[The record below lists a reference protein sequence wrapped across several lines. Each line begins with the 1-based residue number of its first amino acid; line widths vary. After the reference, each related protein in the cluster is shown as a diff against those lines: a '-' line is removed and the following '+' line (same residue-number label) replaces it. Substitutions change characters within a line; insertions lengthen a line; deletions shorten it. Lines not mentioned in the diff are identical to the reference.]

1 LSRPSLKWQSN
12 VQNLL
17 YCAGPG
23 DSQDRNSVRKPI
35 VDVIIT
41 PRAVSQDWPNG
52 ATVNFIRNE
61 VVCVFFAF
69 RSTNFF
75 KLAYH
80 CQCCSGTDGKKS
92 YIQCVLV
99 CSIICIVADNFR
111 IAPQTIDADDEDTDI
126 CPVCDGQCTCQKQQ
140 RQQPSLPSL
149 KIKLTVPQSLI
160 TKHLLV
166 SSNDAGQTTSDSA
179 NHGYHPRKRG
189 RPPKSRIPPSR
200 SRHPTVSPLNY
211 KSRPSASKIKQNTK
225 ARAALA
231 KRAAVGRRKKA
242 LKARKKLDDDEDDER
257 SSLTSLTDVDM
268 ERSYPTSHF
277 PTFVSASALESFG
290 SSSDSEFD
298 SDNDSSGNQRD
309 RREKARTKR
318 ELLGDDPLRRKLG
331 HPINNEWVIRSRKTS
346 VDLSEAEGGID
357 MDLDSDSD
365 EDEDGESD
373 SLQEGEA
380 DDDDDDIGA
389 TTTMT
394 TPIIPFLETQD
405 SETTDNL
412 STVHHQQPRRH
423 FVRLGKSGWSLSS
436 SEDEESGFDAD
447 LFFRYLYDSSA
458 SSSETSSVDG
468 DEEEE
473 LTEGQDNDDGPLTSP
488 FLCPPRVESLP
499 FELAES
505 WDGGV
510 VFTNGEGI
518 GAGDVAV
525 GFVEVERLGRGGFE
539 FRGRDDNDVDLRVGM
554 GMASCSSC
562 LEDGY
567 LEEDGECEGDEDSFS
582 FNEANEEEDGIESY
596 SENEDEEGGGAG
608 DTTDEDLVGSD
619 SLPNERAMN
628 LFKLPMPVWGSVNA
642 VDPLSLVSSRPRREL
657 EMVEVVEGAGDKRRR
672 GKGKN
677 KGKGRMRR
685 ETREKAEKGG
695 RERRKEGKKRRE
707 VLLSPLD
714 ILEGRGTLW
723 DLDEN
728 MDVSE
733 EEDEEETSGLPSAT
747 GPLFRDHKSPRS
759 PRTPTPTLAL
769 SPTTPVPTTPALS
782 TTTSF
787 TTGPRKGVFVVPQAV
802 SEWTKSGRRK
812 GKAREKAMVV
822 IGEDR
827 KGEDVPSPHPRKRS
841 GQGIVVGGDG
851 EVVCSFFF
859 PALWLDMRLILFNRT
874 FL

>member
-1 LSRPSLKWQSN
+1 MT
-12 VQNLL
+12 VQ
-17 YCAGPG
+17 
-23 DSQDRNSVRKPI
+23 DTNSVRKPI

-41 PRAVSQDWPNG
+41 PRALSQDRPNG
-52 ATVNFIRNE
+52 ATVKFIRNE
-61 VVCVFFAF
+61 VVSFSPFVDKTFSSWIIIVNAAQVQMAKNHIFSVC
-69 RSTNFF
+69 
-75 KLAYH
+75 L
-80 CQCCSGTDGKKS
+80 
-92 YIQCVLV
+92 
-99 CSIICIVADNFR
+99 CSIICIVTNNFR
-111 IAPQTIDADDEDTDI
+111 VAPQTIDADDEDTDI

-140 RQQPSLPSL
+140 RQQPLLPSL

-160 TKHLLV
+160 AKHLLV
-166 SSNDAGQTTSDSA
+166 SSNNAGQTISDSA
-179 NHGYHPRKRG
+179 NHGYPPRKRG
-189 RPPKSRIPPSR
+189 RPPKSRLPPSR
-200 SRHPTVSPLNY
+200 SRSHPTVLPFDY
-211 KSRPSASKIKQNTK
+211 KPTRSSASKFKQNTK

-231 KRAAVGRRKKA
+231 KRAAVGRRKKS

-277 PTFVSASALESFG
+277 PTFVSASALESLG
-290 SSSDSEFD
+290 SSSDSDSD
-298 SDNDSSGNQRD
+298 SDNDSSGNQW
-309 RREKARTKR
+309 EKARTKI
-318 ELLGDDPLRRKLG
+318 GDDPLRRKLG

-346 VDLSEAEGGID
+346 VDLSEAEGGAD
-357 MDLDSDSD
+357 MDVDSDSED
-365 EDEDGESD
+365 EDEKSD

-380 DDDDDDIGA
+380 EDDDDDTGA

-394 TPIIPFLETQD
+394 TPLVPFLETQD

-412 STVHHQQPRRH
+412 STIHPHQQHRRH
-423 FVRLGKSGWSLSS
+423 FVRLGKTGWSLSS

-468 DEEEE
+468 DEEE
-473 LTEGQDNDDGPLTSP
+473 LTEGQDNDDDPLTSP

-518 GAGDVAV
+518 GTGDAAV
-525 GFVEVERLGRGGFE
+525 GFVEVEKLRRGGFE
-539 FRGRDDNDVDLRVGM
+539 FRGRDDSDADMRIAM

-567 LEEDGECEGDEDSFS
+567 LEEDGECEDDEDSFS
-582 FNEANEEEDGIESY
+582 FNEEIEEEDEIESY
-596 SENEDEEGGGAG
+596 GEDEDVDGGGSG

-619 SLPNERAMN
+619 SLPNVRAMN
-628 LFKLPMPVWGSVNA
+628 LFKVPLPVWGSVNA
-642 VDPLSLVSSRPRREL
+642 IDPLSLVSSRPRREL
-657 EMVEVVEGAGDKRRR
+657 EMVEVVEGAGEKRRR

-707 VLLSPLD
+707 VLPSPVD

-723 DLDEN
+723 ELDEK
-728 MDVSE
+728 DE
-733 EEDEEETSGLPSAT
+733 EEEETSSAS
-747 GPLFRDHKSPRS
+747 GPFCRGHQSPRS
-759 PRTPTPTLAL
+759 RRTPTPTLAL
-769 SPTTPVPTTPALS
+769 SPTTPVPTTPAS

-787 TTGPRKGVFVVPQAV
+787 TIGPRKGVFIVPQAV
-802 SEWTKSGRRK
+802 SEWTESGKRK

-841 GQGIVVGGDG
+841 GQSIVGGDG
-851 EVVCSFFF
+851 ELVCSFFF
-859 PALWLDMRLILFNRT
+859 PALWLDM
-874 FL
+874 